1 MKSGALSHE
10 YKAMAEGCGISGMRF
25 YNLRL
30 THASLLLTSNIPIQ
44 VVQARIG
51 NESIQT
57 TVGTYGHVL
66 AGSDVEG
73 EKGDV
78 ESAGCSVRKM
88 FA

>member
-1 MKSGALSHE
+1 
-10 YKAMAEGCGISGMRF
+10 MRF
-25 YNLRL
+25 YDLRL

-51 NESIQT
+51 NESIQI